1 MENWNDAPNQA
12 SSRRTSA
19 IGGEADMPR
28 PPAPYQSDASDPKR
42 QSRLLTGCDLCRSLE
57 SRPPELRGGAW
68 TYAIAEKTQGNTK
81 ANRDLTLSIL
91 PPEIGR
97 IRY

>member
-1 MENWNDAPNQA
+1 MLAPSKSFFN
-12 SSRRTSA
+12 S
-19 IGGEADMPR
+19 I
-28 PPAPYQSDASDPKR
+28 DPKR
-42 QSRLLTGCDLCRSLE
+42 QFATADGLRIFVALSVE
-57 SRPPELRGGAW
+57 SRPLELRGGTW

-97 IRY
+97 ISY